1 MKTRKNNSY
10 IKLRT
15 QVGQFQGED
24 APVKNLKKWKK
35 EDKSKISLNLFG
47 IIIKCA
53 LRDERNFSCR
63 F

>member
-24 APVKNLKKWKK
+24 APVKNFKKWKK

-47 IIIKCA
+47 IIIKIANA
-53 LRDERNFSCR
+53 L
-63 F
+63 

>member
-1 MKTRKNNSY
+1 MYKTGMKKGKNNSY

-35 EDKSKISLNLFG
+35 RRQVKD
-47 IIIKCA
+47 IIEFIW
-53 LRDERNFSCR
+53 NYY
-63 F
+63 